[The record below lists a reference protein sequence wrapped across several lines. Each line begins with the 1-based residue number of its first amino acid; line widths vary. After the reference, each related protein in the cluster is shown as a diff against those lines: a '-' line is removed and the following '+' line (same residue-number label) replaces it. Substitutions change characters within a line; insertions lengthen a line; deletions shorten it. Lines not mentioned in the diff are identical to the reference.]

1 MAQKLIDLL
10 KAVRPLNSEELRN
23 IEFLSENVDNNL
35 LKQAKTFLRQRKIS
49 LYVTKLGV
57 SDFLVN
63 DQEFMQAHS
72 AVEEGE
78 VVKFVENLNREVIDT
93 FKIRKFKGF
102 APKAH
107 RVIPELIA
115 SHIVGC
121 DMIREAI
128 MLQLFSQDPIHILLV
143 GDPGTGKTDFLR
155 SAYDLHRI
163 SSYGLGSGIS
173 KAGLSMSMQ
182 GQEVI
187 KGLLPLADKGICC
200 IDELNLMQNKDRAA
214 LLNAM
219 EKGFIAYDKANKHKK
234 LQARIRLLATANPKG
249 NRFVGKTP
257 SILKQQIDFDSA
269 LLTRFH
275 LMFLIKKPDAKE
287 FRQITES
294 IVLTKQPVIKKADVD
309 FIADYVAYAEDL
321 EVEIP
326 LEYKKHVVEF
336 VQRLKN
342 KEKSFIME
350 ITPRL
355 VIGIIRMAR
364 ASARMNLRSKVAID
378 DVERVKEIITAALF
392 VYKK

>member
-1 MAQKLIDLL
+1 MVQKFVDLL
-10 KAVRPLNSEELRN
+10 KSVRPLNNEELRN
-23 IEFLSENVDNNL
+23 IEFLAENVDNNT
-35 LKQAKTFLRQRKIS
+35 LKQTKTLLRQRKIS

-63 DQEFMQAHS
+63 DQEFVQAHLI
-72 AVEEGE
+72 VEEGKI
-78 VVKFVENLNREVIDT
+78 VKFVKKLNEEVIDN
-93 FKIRKFKGF
+93 FKRKKFKGF
-102 APKAH
+102 AAKAH
-107 RVIPELIA
+107 MTIPEFIA
-115 SHIVGC
+115 PHIVGF

-155 SAYDLHRI
+155 SASDLHKI

-173 KAGLSMSMQ
+173 KAGLSMNMK

-200 IDELNLMQNKDRAA
+200 IDELNLMQNKDRAS

-219 EKGFIAYDKANKHKK
+219 EKGFITYNKANKHKT
-234 LQARIRLLATANPKG
+234 LQARIRILATANPKG
-249 NRFVGKTP
+249 DRFVGKTP
-257 SILKQQIDFDSA
+257 SILKQQINFNLA

-294 IVLTKQPVIKKADVD
+294 IVLTRQPVIKKSDVD
-309 FIADYVAYAEDL
+309 FIADYVSYAEDL

-342 KEKSFIME
+342 KEKGFIME

-355 VIGIIRMAR
+355 VIGIIRMAK
-364 ASARMNLRSKVAID
+364 ASARINLRSKVAID
-378 DVERVKEIITAALF
+378 DVERVKEIITDALF

>member
-1 MAQKLIDLL
+1 MAQKFVDLL
-10 KAVRPLNSEELRN
+10 KAARPLNSEELRN
-23 IEFLSENVDNNL
+23 VDFLAENVDNNT
-35 LKQAKTFLRQRKIS
+35 LKQAKTLLRQRKIS

-57 SDFLVN
+57 SDFLIN
-63 DQEFMQAHS
+63 DQEFVQAHP

-78 VVKFVENLNREVIDT
+78 VVKFIEKLNKEVIDT

-107 RVIPELIA
+107 RAIPEFIA
-115 SHIVGC
+115 PHIVGF

-128 MLQLFSQDPIHILLV
+128 MLQLFSNDPIHILLV

-155 SAYDLHRI
+155 SASDLHKI
-163 SSYGLGSGIS
+163 SSYGLGSGTS

-187 KGLLPLADKGICC
+187 KGLLPLADKGVCC

-219 EKGFIAYDKANKHKK
+219 EKGFITYDKANKHKK
-234 LQARIRLLATANPKG
+234 LQARIRILATANPKG
-249 NRFVGKTP
+249 DRFVGKTP
-257 SILKQQIDFDSA
+257 SILKQQINFDSA

-342 KEKSFIME
+342 KEKAFIME

-355 VIGIIRMAR
+355 VIGVIRMAR

-378 DVERVKEIITAALF
+378 DVERVKEIITDALF